1 MVYDLRSFGF
11 TGCVISE
18 DLRDISNNLPKW
30 GAIPQTKIRVPSVQL
45 NEHFTKPIRDISGRM
60 ILPVYE
66 WGKQID
72 EGTYGKIY
80 IADRKLYIP
89 IPGDI
94 SGVVKFQPNTIV
106 DKIVIKESFL
116 TLTPQEEKM
125 PHETKLDIIE
135 EEIDAHIHEAAVHT
149 LAYIAVCEAG
159 IPHAVPKVYE
169 IFSHGKT
176 PYRNI
181 TDMTSI
187 CISMEYIH
195 GLTLQRY
202 LESNFMSNDLKH
214 NDSIFLDFLKQMA
227 KILSVLQTKL
237 RMNHR
242 DIKINNVL
250 VRDINGSPTLV
261 LIDYGFACI
270 ANGKQEPDAEFSKI
284 EAGSYFGSR
293 YACFKHGRDLLQYLY
308 SVHCYFP
315 YKKYLSVDLV
325 SMIEGLMTVKYKYGY
340 ANLLNGLS
348 PQGHH
353 NIAPN
358 KLVFDEG
365 IYLFLRRPEV
375 DPIHC
380 SPQKILEDIV
390 NFERRKLI
398 GAPAP

>member
-1 MVYDLRSFGF
+1 
-11 TGCVISE
+11 
-18 DLRDISNNLPKW
+18 
-30 GAIPQTKIRVPSVQL
+30 
-45 NEHFTKPIRDISGRM
+45 
-60 ILPVYE
+60 
-66 WGKQID
+66 
-72 EGTYGKIY
+72 
-80 IADRKLYIP
+80 
-89 IPGDI
+89 
-94 SGVVKFQPNTIV
+94 
-106 DKIVIKESFL
+106 
-116 TLTPQEEKM
+116 
-125 PHETKLDIIE
+125 
-135 EEIDAHIHEAAVHT
+135 
-149 LAYIAVCEAG
+149 
-159 IPHAVPKVYE
+159 
-169 IFSHGKT
+169 
-176 PYRNI
+176 
-181 TDMTSI
+181 
-187 CISMEYIH
+187 
-195 GLTLQRY
+195 
-202 LESNFMSNDLKH
+202 MSNDLKH

-250 VRDINGSPTLV
+250 VRNINGSPTLV